1 MLCRLKI
8 LQRKQGRIKD
18 IGFIDT
24 NVNHEKMVQ
33 ENPKDIEE
41 NLLTA
46 LMKQHQKNEI
56 LFPYNFK

>member
-18 IGFIDT
+18 IGFIDP
-24 NVNHEKMVQ
+24 NVNHEKTVQ
-33 ENPKDIEE
+33 MAPADVEE

-46 LMKQHQKNEI
+46 LMKQHQKGEI